1 MTVTPVQAG
10 VSCDGRH
17 CGADGTPLIS
27 IPDSKT
33 TADGAPIMGQTRL
46 LRLQWQEMVWYG
58 WTVASALVVAVSALG
73 YLLGFDGLIG
83 LWRG

>member
-1 MTVTPVQAG
+1 
-10 VSCDGRH
+10 
-17 CGADGTPLIS
+17 
-27 IPDSKT
+27 
-33 TADGAPIMGQTRL
+33 MGQTRL

-58 WTVASALVVAVSALG
+58 WTVASALVVAISALG